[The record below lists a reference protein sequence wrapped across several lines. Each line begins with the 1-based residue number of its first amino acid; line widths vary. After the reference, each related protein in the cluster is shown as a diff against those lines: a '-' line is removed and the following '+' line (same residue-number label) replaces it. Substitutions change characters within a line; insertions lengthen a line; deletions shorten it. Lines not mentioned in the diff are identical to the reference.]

1 MPYNGSGVFVRIYS
15 WQNDAANGI
24 DITASRMDT
33 DTNDMTNNGFGLT
46 LTKDGQV
53 SAAANLPMNT
63 FRHTNVGEGVDATD
77 YARLDQVQASQISWV
92 VAGGTPNAIT
102 ATYSPPVTALTDGLL
117 LWFRATAANSSTV
130 PTFAPNGLTAHT
142 ITKVGG
148 QALLGGDIPG
158 ALAECV
164 IRYNLANTRWELLN
178 PANPE
183 IIPGATASIAT
194 ATPTT
199 IIALGSLANN
209 GAGRIAVTAYLSN
222 AGAGNYTAATDVL
235 CDGTN
240 ARLVNTVNGALL
252 TITLS
257 GLNVQVTQSSGGNQV
272 VNWSYVRL
280 GV

>member
-1 MPYNGSGVFVRIYS
+1 MSRNGSGTFIPVSGS
-15 WQNDAANGI
+15 WNPAVGGTTISSTDWAALLS
-24 DITASRMDT
+24 DLAS
-33 DTNDMTNNGFGLT
+33 GLT
-46 LTKDGQV
+46 TSICNDGQTPIL
-53 SAAANLPMNT
+53 ADLPMSG
-63 FRHTNVGEGVDATD
+63 FKHTGAADGSVSTD
-77 YARLDQVQASQISWV
+77 YATVGQLQGNLVGWV
-92 VAGGTPNAIT
+92 VAGGTLNAIT
-102 ATYSPPVTALTDGLL
+102 AAYSPAVTALTDGLL

-130 PTFAPNGLTAHT
+130 PTFAPNGLTAHP

-158 ALAECV
+158 ALAECL

-199 IIALGSLANN
+199 IIALGSLAGN
-209 GAGRIAVTAYLSN
+209 GAGRISVTAYLSN
-222 AGAGNYTAATDVL
+222 AGAGNYTAVADVL

-240 ARLVNTVNGALL
+240 ARLVNNTNGALL